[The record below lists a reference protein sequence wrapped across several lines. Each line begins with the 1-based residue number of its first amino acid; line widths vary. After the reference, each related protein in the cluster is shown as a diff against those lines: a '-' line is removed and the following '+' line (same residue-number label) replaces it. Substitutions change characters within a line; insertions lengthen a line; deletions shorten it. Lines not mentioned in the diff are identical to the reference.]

1 MFKNFGHLCDILYYQ
16 EALAAYLILQKL
28 KPNCKIKST
37 KDSVAVFELSEESSG
52 KVCIFYFY
60 NL

>member
-37 KDSVAVFELSEESSG
+37 KDSVAVFELS
-52 KVCIFYFY
+52 
-60 NL
+60 